1 MAKKA
6 ITLRDVARKVGV
18 HPSTVSRVLNAD
30 TRSMVSR
37 EVAIKVTKAAE
48 ELGYNL
54 NPFAR
59 SLKTNRSFTI
69 GVLIPDL
76 TDPLFPPVI
85 RGIEDTLEAYGYT
98 AILANSDNDQAHER
112 SSFEAMRARKVD
124 GFILATAHRSDELVD
139 ECVGEGIPLVLIN
152 REVDNHSVPSV
163 VNDDAA
169 GLRLAVEHVV
179 ELGHRVI
186 GHVAGPQSLSTGFS
200 RYTGFM
206 SAMRG
211 CGLKVP
217 EGAIE
222 IADAF
227 TEAAGH
233 RAAKALL
240 ARCPG
245 ISAIV
250 TANDMLALGCY
261 DALEELG
268 IACPDKISV
277 TGFNDIPFVDKMK
290 PPLTTLRIQHSEM
303 GEEAARLLLRLIR
316 GEPVGQIS
324 MVLKPQLIVRGSTAA
339 AQAVG
344 SVTCAV

>member
-30 TRSMVSR
+30 TRNMVSR
-37 EVAIKVTKAAE
+37 EVAMKVTKAAE

-85 RGIEDTLEAYGYT
+85 RGIENTLDSYGYT
-98 AILANSDNDQAHER
+98 AILANSDNDQMHER

-124 GFILATAHRSDELVD
+124 GFIFATAHRSDELVD
-139 ECVGEGIPLVLIN
+139 ECVNEGIPLVLIN
-152 REVDNHSVPSV
+152 REVDSHCVPSV
-163 VNDDAA
+163 VNDDTA
-169 GLRLAVEHVV
+169 GLRMAVEHVAG
-179 ELGHRVI
+179 LGHSRI
-186 GHVAGPQSLSTGFS
+186 GHVAGPQTLSTGFS
-200 RYTGFM
+200 RYTGFV
-206 SAMRG
+206 SAMRA
-211 CGLKVP
+211 CGLSVA
-217 EGAIE
+217 EGAIVV
-222 IADAF
+222 ADAF
-227 TEAAGH
+227 TEAAGYRATKDLLH
-233 RAAKALL
+233 RH
-240 ARCPG
+240 PE
-245 ISAIV
+245 ITAIV

-261 DALEELG
+261 DALEELDLD
-268 IACPDKISV
+268 CPNDISV

-303 GEEAARLLLRLIR
+303 GEEAARLLLRLMR
-316 GEPVGQIS
+316 NEPVGQIS
-324 MVLKPQLIVRGSTAA
+324 LVLKPQLVVRGSTAPA
-339 AQAVG
+339 RAVNTV
-344 SVTCAV
+344 SCAM